1 MNTRSVPLHLP
12 VLLLLLLPLIAGLLA
27 AYGDRLPLRLTTVR
41 PGSGNAALP
50 DAPAGGARS

>member
-1 MNTRSVPLHLP
+1 
-12 VLLLLLLPLIAGLLA
+12 LLLLLLPLIAGLLA